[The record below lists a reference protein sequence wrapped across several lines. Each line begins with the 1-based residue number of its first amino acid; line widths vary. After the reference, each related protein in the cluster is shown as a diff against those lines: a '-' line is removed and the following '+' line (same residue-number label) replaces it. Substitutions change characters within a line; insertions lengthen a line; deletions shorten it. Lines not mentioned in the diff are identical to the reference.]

1 MNLVVPSVNW
11 PYPSCICPV
20 IIVRRERGEEGRK
33 GGRKGREKR
42 EGGRKGIEG
51 RGGRVREAQNGS
63 LRQDRSSGLEM
74 G

>member
-1 MNLVVPSVNW
+1 MNLVVPLVNW

-20 IIVRRERGEEGRK
+20 IIVRRERGEEERK

-51 RGGRVREAQNGS
+51 RGESRRMDHYDKTGRV
-63 LRQDRSSGLEM
+63 D
-74 G
+74 